1 MQYDAG
7 ERVYSSE
14 QHGGNHIDASHSPVS
29 RCVHETPIDG
39 NAVKCAVLAAR
50 VAGPAN
56 PNYPCAACRAEW
68 PADVPPDPD
77 DRTTWT
83 PTLLAFV
90 EPFAEQ
96 LPAEPAP
103 APCFHLGRVLV
114 QSCCN
119 RKRVYACDLPDASGR
134 ERTTVLDCHECGAYD
149 PDV

>member
-1 MQYDAG
+1 M
-7 ERVYSSE
+7 
-14 QHGGNHIDASHSPVS
+14 

-56 PNYPCAACRAEW
+56 PNYPCDRCRAEW
-68 PADVPPDPD
+68 SADVPPDPA

-96 LPAEPAP
+96 LPANPRG
-103 APCFHLGRVLV
+103 LGDTVALGL
-114 QSCCN
+114 QALGI
-119 RKRVYACDLPDASGR
+119 RKRRGCRCGKRQRWLNELVPYAD
-134 ERTTVLDCHECGAYD
+134 
-149 PDV
+149 